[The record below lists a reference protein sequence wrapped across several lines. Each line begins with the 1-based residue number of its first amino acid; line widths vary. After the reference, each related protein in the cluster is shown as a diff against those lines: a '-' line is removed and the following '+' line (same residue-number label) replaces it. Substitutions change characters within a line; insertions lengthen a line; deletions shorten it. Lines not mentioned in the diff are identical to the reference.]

1 MPLLP
6 DLQSFDVVVVGLGPA
21 GAAAAYECSRSGLK
35 VLALDKGVHPR
46 YKVCG
51 GGLSARID
59 QLLGGAFQSVIEH
72 IIYGVRFACAG
83 ADPFTIESSSPIA
96 YMVMRDRF
104 DHCLVERARGAG
116 TEIRQGESAKR
127 FTPVQDGV
135 KIDTDQGRYHAKV
148 LIGADGANSVV
159 AQRLFS
165 RRPRRCMPTLETEI
179 DIGRSPVYPRERVVG
194 IELGTPACG
203 YGWIFPKNERLSVGI
218 AEFRGPS
225 ASPRRVFSRFV
236 QGEQGLRSMGWTIPP
251 PQGHP
256 LPLFNPCV
264 LDESKP
270 DAVELVN
277 GRIMLIG
284 DAAHLVDPLF
294 GEGIYY
300 AVKSGQLA
308 SRSAVEVV
316 RGLSQSLEGYS
327 RAVYREIYPEFRVA
341 SRMASILYS
350 FPGLC
355 HRLAHRYQEF
365 VQLYYRVLQGHE
377 TYQTFLALAKRSVKA
392 SLSHWVPH
400 VFRARP

>member
-1 MPLLP
+1 MSLLP
-6 DLQSFDVVVVGLGPA
+6 DAQSFDVVVVGLGPA
-21 GAAAAYECSRSGLK
+21 GAAAAYECSRSGLD
-35 VLALDKGVHPR
+35 VLALDKDVHPR

-59 QLLGGAFQSVIEH
+59 QLLDGVFQSVIEH

-83 ADPFTIESSSPIA
+83 ADPFVIESSSPIA

-135 KIDTDQGRYHAKV
+135 EVETDRGRYRTKV

-159 AQRLFS
+159 GQRLFPH
-165 RRPRRCMPTLETEI
+165 RKLRCMPTLESEI
-179 DIGRSPVYPRERVVG
+179 EIGRSPVYPRDRFVG
-194 IELGTPACG
+194 IELGTPASG

-218 AEFRGPS
+218 AEFRGTS
-225 ASPRRVFSRFV
+225 TSPRQVFRRFV
-236 QGEQGLRSMGWTIPP
+236 QNEEGLRSKGWTIPP

-256 LPLFNPCV
+256 LPLFNSRSF
-264 LDESKP
+264 DESRP
-270 DAVELVN
+270 DCPELVN
-277 GRIMLIG
+277 GRTLLIG

-316 RGLSQSLEGYS
+316 RGRLPTLESYS
-327 RAVYREIYPEFRVA
+327 RAVYRDIYPEFRVA

-350 FPGLC
+350 FPRLC
-355 HRLAHRYQEF
+355 YRLAHRYQEL
-365 VQLYYRVLQGHE
+365 VRLYYRVLQGQE
-377 TYQTFLALAKRSVKA
+377 TYQTFLGLAKSSVKT
-392 SLSHWVPH
+392 SLYHW
-400 VFRARP
+400 FRDAFRTRP

>member
-1 MPLLP
+1 
-6 DLQSFDVVVVGLGPA
+6 
-21 GAAAAYECSRSGLK
+21 
-35 VLALDKGVHPR
+35 
-46 YKVCG
+46 
-51 GGLSARID
+51 
-59 QLLGGAFQSVIEH
+59 
-72 IIYGVRFACAG
+72 
-83 ADPFTIESSSPIA
+83 
-96 YMVMRDRF
+96 
-104 DHCLVERARGAG
+104 
-116 TEIRQGESAKR
+116 
-127 FTPVQDGV
+127 
-135 KIDTDQGRYHAKV
+135 
-148 LIGADGANSVV
+148 
-159 AQRLFS
+159 
-165 RRPRRCMPTLETEI
+165 
-179 DIGRSPVYPRERVVG
+179 
-194 IELGTPACG
+194 
-203 YGWIFPKNERLSVGI
+203 
-218 AEFRGPS
+218 
-225 ASPRRVFSRFV
+225 
-236 QGEQGLRSMGWTIPP
+236 MGWTIPP

-392 SLSHWVPH
+392 SLSQWVPH